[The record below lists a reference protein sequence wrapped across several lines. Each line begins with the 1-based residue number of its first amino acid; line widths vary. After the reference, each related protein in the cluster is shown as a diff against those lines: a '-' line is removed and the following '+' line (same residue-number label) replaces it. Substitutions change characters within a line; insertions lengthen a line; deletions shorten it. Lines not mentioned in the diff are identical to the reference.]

1 MYFYQIIFND
11 GRKVRRELVSK
22 KTASAIHEAMSL
34 EMLLLNVKSV
44 EWGFMY
50 KRSI

>member
-22 KTASAIHEAMSL
+22 KIATAMYEAMSF
-34 EMLLLNVKSV
+34 EMLLLNVKTV
-44 EWGFMY
+44 EWGVMH
-50 KRSI
+50 